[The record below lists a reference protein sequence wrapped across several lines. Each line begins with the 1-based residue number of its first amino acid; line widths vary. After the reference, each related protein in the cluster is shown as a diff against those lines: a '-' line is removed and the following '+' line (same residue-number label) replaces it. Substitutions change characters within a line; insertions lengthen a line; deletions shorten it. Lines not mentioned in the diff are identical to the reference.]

1 MTVTLVTM
9 NKKKKAVK
17 RNPLFRPKLN
27 ERVFVQNTLTVNLH
41 KLNARNLKLNARN
54 LKLRR
59 THPTMS
65 LVVHRWGPNN
75 LLIN

>member
-9 NKKKKAVK
+9 NKTKKEAVK
-17 RNPLFRPKLN
+17 RDPLFRPKLN
-27 ERVFVQNTLTVNLH
+27 KRVFVQNTLTVNLH
-41 KLNARNLKLNARN
+41 ELNARN

-65 LVVHRWGPNN
+65 LRDPSSSIGGP
-75 LLIN
+75 LAAQ